1 MQKSFMLHKP
11 ILSGLIVLVSSVS
24 LVKAQETAL
33 KNSGQ
38 FSLGTRTTMS
48 MFNGHDGS
56 SNGLG
61 LGGQFRLQFSDKV
74 NSEWFADFIT
84 SDIDDVASRNDYH
97 IGWSLMFYP
106 GKQKGFDHF
115 LKPYILAGHC
125 FDYTRVEA
133 DNNSKNF
140 ADRLSMAMQAGAG
153 THFNV
158 TPRFDFSLSAQYMLH
173 LGKEIQTSTAND
185 AVLITRSSSSKPDGH
200 LLVTLSI
207 NYKLANFW

>member
-1 MQKSFMLHKP
+1 MVRNV
-11 ILSGLIVLVSSVS
+11 ILSGAILLFSTQ
-24 LVKAQETAL
+24 LRAQDADTKQKA
-33 KNSGQ
+33 SGM

-48 MFNGHDGS
+48 VFSGDNG
-56 SNGLG
+56 NPIGLG

-84 SDIDDVASRNDYH
+84 SSIDNVASRQDYH

-106 GKQKGFDHF
+106 GKQKGFDSF
-115 LKPYILAGHC
+115 VKPYILAGHC

-140 ADRLSMAMQAGAG
+140 KDRLSMAMQAGAG

-173 LGKEIQTSTAND
+173 LGKEISTATASD
-185 AVLITRSSSSKPDGH
+185 DVLITRSSSSKPDGH

-207 NYKLANFW
+207 NYKLANLW

>member
-1 MQKSFMLHKP
+1 MLRKP
-11 ILSGLIVLVSSVS
+11 ILSALIVIASSVS
-24 LVKAQETAL
+24 FVSAQDSTL
-33 KNSGQ
+33 KNSGM

-48 MFNGHDGS
+48 MFNGDDGS
-56 SNGLG
+56 PIGLG

-84 SDIDDVASRNDYH
+84 SSIDNVASRQDYH

-106 GKQKGFDHF
+106 GKQKGFDHL

-133 DNNSKNF
+133 DNDSKNF
-140 ADRLSMAMQAGAG
+140 KDRLSMAMQAGGG
-153 THFNV
+153 THFNI

-173 LGKEIQTSTAND
+173 LGKEIHAASVGD
-185 AVLITRSSSSKPDGH
+185 AVLIERSSSSKPDGH

-207 NYKLANFW
+207 NYKLANLW